1 MYKGTFISSEYDKNE
16 NYHIFHHML
25 LLHDSRGCHTIW
37 TVWCM
42 IHSCGLSNL
51 KRSFSFT
58 GSLINWFYLM
68 TAVIL
73 HEPIFFSMWNF
84 SERYFPYNDNSQY
97 ICLRS
102 LIKGEELCRPSCRYG
117 YFSLHGMRYC
127 HAWLT
132 CNTILSIQRRGRIGG
147 GLVKEVHLTNYV
159 LCIMQRSLNVIRVHV
174 YFNWFNLV

>member
-1 MYKGTFISSEYDKNE
+1 MGQCIKEHLSVLNMTKMKT
-16 NYHIFHHML
+16 IFRHML
-25 LLHDSRGCHTIW
+25 LLHESRCHHTIW
-37 TVWCM
+37 TVGCM
-42 IHSCGLSNL
+42 MHGLSNL

-102 LIKGEELCRPSCRYG
+102 LIKGEELCRPSCQYG
-117 YFSLHGMRYC
+117 YFSLHGMHYC

-132 CNTILSIQRRGRIGG
+132 CNIIQRIQRRGRIGG
-147 GLVKEVHLTNYV
+147 GLVKEVH
-159 LCIMQRSLNVIRVHV
+159 
-174 YFNWFNLV
+174 

>member
-1 MYKGTFISSEYDKNE
+1 MGLTLYGGKWKLSHLSSYFTITWDRILSYSFDHMVHDAFMYVT
-16 NYHIFHHML
+16 
-25 LLHDSRGCHTIW
+25 R
-37 TVWCM
+37 
-42 IHSCGLSNL
+42 LSNL

-68 TAVIL
+68 IAVIL

-84 SERYFPYNDNSQY
+84 SQSYFPYNDNSQY

-117 YFSLHGMRYC
+117 YFSLYGMQYC

-132 CNTILSIQRRGRIGG
+132 CNSIQSIQRHGRIGG
-147 GLVKEVHLTNYV
+147 GLVKEVLLTTSIIKNLKYRYV
-159 LCIMQRSLNVIRVHV
+159 FLNMQKI
-174 YFNWFNLV
+174 F

>member
-1 MYKGTFISSEYDKNE
+1 M
-16 NYHIFHHML
+16 
-25 LLHDSRGCHTIW
+25 
-37 TVWCM
+37 
-42 IHSCGLSNL
+42 HSLCRLSNL

-68 TAVIL
+68 IAVIL

-84 SERYFPYNDNSQY
+84 SQSYFPYNDNSQY

-117 YFSLHGMRYC
+117 YFSLYGMQYC

-132 CNTILSIQRRGRIGG
+132 CNSIQSIQRHGRIGG
-147 GLVKEVHLTNYV
+147 GLVKEVLLTTSIIKNLKYRYV
-159 LCIMQRSLNVIRVHV
+159 FLNMQKI
-174 YFNWFNLV
+174 FEM